1 MTTTTSAEIGK
12 LDTLRRSRLLQISN
26 LMARSDGGS
35 ASLEWPNA
43 FDHGIEE
50 NRRDLTFAGHESQ
63 LLTLGQQIRQHSA
76 IARAGASFLTVSTV
90 GDSDLPSI
98 DRSKKAAW
106 VGTSGNVAP
115 TLDLVLSTPKR
126 LSAYL
131 TISKQLLKTSP
142 TLAASFVEAQLLSA
156 IGAAI
161 DDAAITSTG
170 AGGTPTG
177 LLADPSLQEHTLAGA
192 ATVADLLQMEKIV
205 AENHGEHDHAALGW
219 LTDPATRKALRALPR
234 MTGGSAPVW
243 PDSPGG
249 GPLGYR
255 GTTSPFA
262 PATTLIFGNFA
273 DLLIL
278 QTGKIEVLSNPY
290 TADTTGFIRLTV
302 SGFFDILATN
312 PSSSFVRAI

>member
-1 MTTTTSAEIGK
+1 MTTNTLTVGYS
-12 LDTLRRSRLLQISN
+12 DTLRRSRLLQISN
-26 LMARSDGGS
+26 LMARSDGGN

-76 IARAGASFLTVSTV
+76 IARAGASFLTLSTV

-106 VGTSGNVAP
+106 VGNSADAAP
-115 TLDLVLSTPKR
+115 VLDLILSTPKR

-142 TLAASFVEAQLLSA
+142 SLAASFVEAQLLSA

-161 DDAAITSTG
+161 DDAAINSSG
-170 AGGTPTG
+170 AGGTPVG
-177 LLADPSLQEHTLAGA
+177 LLADPGLQEHALAGA
-192 ATVADLLQMEKIV
+192 PAVADLLLMEKIV
-205 AENHGEHDHAALGW
+205 TENHGEHDHAALGW

-262 PATTLIFGNFA
+262 ASGTLIFGNFA

-278 QTGKIEVLSNPY
+278 QTGKLEVLTNPY
-290 TADTTGFIRLTV
+290 TADTTGFIRMTV
-302 SGFFDILATN
+302 SGFFDIVATN

>member
-1 MTTTTSAEIGK
+1 MTTAPTPTVGFA
-12 LDTLRRSRLLQISN
+12 DNLRRSRLLQISN
-26 LMARSDGGS
+26 LMARSDGGC

-50 NRRDLTFAGHESQ
+50 NRRDLTFAGHQSQ
-63 LLTLGQQIRQHSA
+63 LLSLGQQIRQHSA
-76 IARAGASFLTVSTV
+76 IARAGASFLTLSTV

-98 DRSKKAAW
+98 DRSKKASW
-106 VGTSGNVAP
+106 IGNSADAAP
-115 TLDLVLSTPKR
+115 TLDLILSTPKR

-142 TLAASFVEAQLLSA
+142 ALAASFVEAQLLSA

-161 DDAAITSTG
+161 DDGAINSTG
-170 AGGTPTG
+170 AGGTPVG
-177 LLADPSLQEHTLAGA
+177 LLADPGLQEHTLAGA
-192 ATVADLLQMEKIV
+192 ATAADLLQMEKIV

-219 LTDPATRKALRALPR
+219 LTDSGTRKALRALPR
-234 MTGGSAPVW
+234 MTGGVAPVW
-243 PDSPGG
+243 PDTPGG
-249 GPLGYR
+249 GPLGYQA
-255 GTTSPFA
+255 TTSPFA
-262 PATTLIFGNFA
+262 PAGTLIFGNFA

-290 TADTTGFIRLTV
+290 SADSTGFIRLTV
-302 SGFFDILATN
+302 SGFFDIVATN

>member
-26 LMARSDGGS
+26 LMARSDGGR
-35 ASLEWPNA
+35 AALEWPSA
-43 FDHGIEE
+43 YDIGTEE
-50 NRRDLTFAGHESQ
+50 NRRDLTFAGHQSQ

-76 IARAGASFLTVSTV
+76 LARAGATFLTLSTV

-98 DRSKKAAW
+98 DRSKKASW
-106 VGTSGNVAP
+106 IGNSANAAP
-115 TLDLVLSTPKR
+115 TLDLILSTPKR

-142 TLAASFVEAQLLSA
+142 SLAASFVEAQLLSA

-161 DDAAITSTG
+161 DDGAINSTG
-170 AGGTPTG
+170 AAGTPVG
-177 LLADPSLQEHTLAGA
+177 LLADPGLQEHTLAGA
-192 ATVADLLQMEKIV
+192 ATVADLVQMEKIV

-219 LTDPATRKALRALPR
+219 LTDASTRKALRALPR

-249 GPLGYR
+249 GPLGYQA
-255 GTTSPFA
+255 TTSPFA
-262 PATTLIFGNFA
+262 PPATLIFGNFA

-290 TADTTGFIRLTV
+290 SADASGFIRLTV
-302 SGFFDILATN
+302 SGFFDIAATN
-312 PSSSFVRAI
+312 PGSSFVRAI